1 MYSHGPGKI
10 SPMKPV
16 QDHYPDAFAHCFGCG
31 RLNTEGHHVRTHW
44 VDGEGLATFHPKP
57 YHIAFPGFVYGGLVA
72 SLIDCHAI
80 GTAAAAAAEAQG
92 IDYADEENGEG
103 APRFVTG
110 SLQVDF
116 LEPTPMGPPLE
127 LRAWP
132 VEVKERKVV
141 VECELSAAGV
151 VTCRGRV
158 VAVRMPA
165 SMGA

>member
-1 MYSHGPGKI
+1 MEF
-10 SPMKPV
+10 V
-16 QDHYPDAFAHCFGCG
+16 QDHYPEAFAHCFGCG
-31 RLNTEGHHVRTHW
+31 RLNTHGHHVQTRW
-44 VDGEGLATFHPKP
+44 VGGEGLATFEPEP
-57 YHIAFPGFVYGGLVA
+57 FHIALPGFVYGGLVA
-72 SLIDCHAI
+72 SLIDCHSI
-80 GTAAAAAAEAQG
+80 GTAAAATAEAEG
-92 IDYADEENGEG
+92 VDFTSEEGDG

-116 LEPTPMGPPLE
+116 LKPTPLGPPLE

-132 VEVKERKVV
+132 VEVGARKVV

-165 SMGA
+165 SMGG